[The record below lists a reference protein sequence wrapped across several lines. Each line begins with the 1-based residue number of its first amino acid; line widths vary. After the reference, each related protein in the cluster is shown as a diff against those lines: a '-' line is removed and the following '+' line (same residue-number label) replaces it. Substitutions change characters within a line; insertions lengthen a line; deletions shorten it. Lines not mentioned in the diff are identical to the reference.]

1 MVPALNPT
9 LPYAFRESAR
19 FSCGFI
25 CHSTELASS
34 RLDFRLRA
42 VGRLRN
48 FVPSFVFTFF
58 PLLRRFVRGAPTHH
72 RYEKYKTKRG
82 RNASHRSGFH
92 GG

>member
-9 LPYAFRESAR
+9 LSYAFRESAR
-19 FSCGFI
+19 FSCGCI
-25 CHSTELASS
+25 CCSTELASS

-48 FVPSFVFTFF
+48 FVPSFVVTFF
-58 PLLRRFVRGAPTHH
+58 PLLRRFVRGTPTHH
-72 RYEKYKTKRG
+72 RCEKYKTKRG
-82 RNASHRSGFH
+82 RNASHRSGFY